1 MREWEVTGWSFKLVF
16 TGTNEHGHHSM
27 VACMLW
33 TMASTFSPPEEEQ
46 LSGGFFFHFTL
57 WCLRTWT
64 KMGNIKMEMKEHLGQ
79 AKSQWQSHKRK
90 KYQSW
95 QMQQGREDG
104 YPFLP
109 TPLPKL
115 KKKTGSEISL
125 TTSFPV
131 LWTVHTEVNR
141 APTLPKK
148 LFLLS
153 ITKSYK
159 TTLTFLL

>member
-1 MREWEVTGWSFKLVF
+1 MACSASLPMREWEVTGWSFKLVF

-33 TMASTFSPPEEEQ
+33 TMASTFSPPEVEQ

-115 KKKTGSEISL
+115 KKNWLWDKSNNFLSSAMNSSYWGQQSTNL
-125 TTSFPV
+125 TKKAV
-131 LWTVHTEVNR
+131 L
-141 APTLPKK
+141 TLHSKR
-148 LFLLS
+148 L
-153 ITKSYK
+153 
-159 TTLTFLL
+159 